1 MEEVLDLPLPEAA
14 DGAAPKAQSVP
25 DENQILSHVPH
36 FDKRERVAS
45 VSVLHSAPLP
55 LGYEKHNETRGLY
68 PVFAEH
74 FELPRRSPAAR
85 SVEGRRVWGRTC
97 TPPDRFRGIEGQGD
111 RHRWGSGRR
120 PKGTSDGIQQSRL
133 WSRSC

>member
-74 FELPRRSPAAR
+74 FANFPGE
-85 SVEGRRVWGRTC
+85 V
-97 TPPDRFRGIEGQGD
+97 PPLDLSKGE
-111 RHRWGSGRR
+111 GSGVEHVRPGSVPLHRR
-120 PKGTSDGIQQSRL
+120 TR
-133 WSRSC
+133 R